1 MENDK
6 LDKLDKF
13 LNEVNVKLKELKKGL
28 ITQILDTIIFMLT
41 VCFVVS
47 GNITLFYIG
56 VFILILQVIVGTE
69 CIIKLYKVYK
79 SVLKDIDTIKKL
91 KEFINKSKQSV

>member
-6 LDKLDKF
+6 LDNF

-41 VCFVVS
+41 ACFVVS
-47 GNITLFYIG
+47 GKITLFYIG
-56 VFILILQVIVGTE
+56 VFILILQVIVGTA
-69 CIIKLYKVYK
+69 CTIKRYKLYK
-79 SVLKDIDTIKKL
+79 SILKDVDNIKML
-91 KEFINKSKQSV
+91 NDFINKNKQSV

>member
-6 LDKLDKF
+6 LDSF

-28 ITQILDTIIFMLT
+28 IVQILDTIIFMLT
-41 VCFVVS
+41 ACFVIS

-56 VFILILQVIVGTE
+56 VFILILQVIVGTA
-69 CIIKLYKVYK
+69 CIIKRYKVYK
-79 SVLKDIDTIKKL
+79 SIIKNIDNL
-91 KEFINKSKQSV
+91 RYLNDLINKSKQSV

>member
-6 LDKLDKF
+6 LDKL
-13 LNEVNVKLKELKKGL
+13 LNEGRKTLKNLKIGL

-41 VCFVVS
+41 ACFVVS

-56 VFILILQVIVGTE
+56 VFILILQVIVGAAQ
-69 CIIKLYKVYK
+69 IIKRYTVYK
-79 SVLKDIDTIKKL
+79 FCKSTLKHAETEVINFIK
-91 KEFINKSKQSV
+91 KSKQSV

>member
-6 LDKLDKF
+6 LDNF
-13 LNEVNVKLKELKKGL
+13 LNEVNAKLKGLKKGL

-41 VCFVVS
+41 ACFVVS

-56 VFILILQVIVGTE
+56 VFILILQVIVGTA
-69 CIIKLYKVYK
+69 CTIKRYKLYK
-79 SVLKDIDTIKKL
+79 SILKDVDNIKML
-91 KEFINKSKQSV
+91 NDFINKNKQSV

>member
-6 LDKLDKF
+6 LDNF

-41 VCFVVS
+41 ACFVVS

-56 VFILILQVIVGTE
+56 VFILILQVIVGTA
-69 CIIKLYKVYK
+69 CTIKRYKLYK
-79 SVLKDIDTIKKL
+79 SILKDVDNIKML
-91 KEFINKSKQSV
+91 NDFINKNKQSV

>member
-1 MENDK
+1 MNKVE
-6 LDKLDKF
+6 
-13 LNEVNVKLKELKKGL
+13 EKLKELKKGL

-41 VCFVVS
+41 ACFVVS

-56 VFILILQVIVGTE
+56 VFILILQVIVGTA
-69 CIIKLYKVYK
+69 CSIKRYKVYK

-91 KEFINKSKQSV
+91 NEFVNKSKQSV

>member
-6 LDKLDKF
+6 LDNF
-13 LNEVNVKLKELKKGL
+13 LNEVNVKLKKLKKGL

-41 VCFVVS
+41 ACFVVS

-56 VFILILQVIVGTE
+56 VFILILQVIVGTA
-69 CIIKLYKVYK
+69 CTIKRYKLYK
-79 SVLKDIDTIKKL
+79 SILKDVDNIKML
-91 KEFINKSKQSV
+91 NDFINKNKQSV

>member
-1 MENDK
+1 MEN
-6 LDKLDKF
+6 DKLDKF

-41 VCFVVS
+41 TCFVVS

-56 VFILILQVIVGTE
+56 VFILILQVIVSTA
-69 CIIKLYKVYK
+69 CIIKRYKIYK

-91 KEFINKSKQSV
+91 NEIINKGKQSV

>member
-6 LDKLDKF
+6 LDNF

-28 ITQILDTIIFMLT
+28 IVQILDTIIFMLT
-41 VCFVVS
+41 ACFVVS

-56 VFILILQVIVGTE
+56 IFILILQVIVGTA
-69 CIIKLYKVYK
+69 CIIKRYKVYK
-79 SVLKDIDTIKKL
+79 SVLKNIDNL
-91 KEFINKSKQSV
+91 RYLNDLINKNKQSV

>member
-6 LDKLDKF
+6 LDNF

-28 ITQILDTIIFMLT
+28 IVQILDTIIFILT
-41 VCFVVS
+41 ACFVVS

-56 VFILILQVIVGTE
+56 VFILILQVIVGTA
-69 CIIKLYKVYK
+69 CSIKRYKVYK
-79 SVLKDIDTIKKL
+79 SVLKNIDNL
-91 KEFINKSKQSV
+91 RYLNDLINKSKQSV

>member
-6 LDKLDKF
+6 LDNF
-13 LNEVNVKLKELKKGL
+13 LNEVNVKLKGLKKGL

-41 VCFVVS
+41 AGFVVS

-56 VFILILQVIVGTE
+56 VFILILQVIVGTA
-69 CIIKLYKVYK
+69 CTIKRYKLYK
-79 SVLKDIDTIKKL
+79 SILKDVDKIKML
-91 KEFINKSKQSV
+91 NDLINKNKQSV

>member
-1 MENDK
+1 MEN
-6 LDKLDKF
+6 DKLDKF
-13 LNEVNVKLKELKKGL
+13 LNEINVKLKELKKGL

-41 VCFVVS
+41 ACFVVS

-56 VFILILQVIVGTE
+56 VFILILQVIVGTAW
-69 CIIKLYKVYK
+69 IIKLYKVYK

>member
-6 LDKLDKF
+6 LDNF

-28 ITQILDTIIFMLT
+28 IIQILDTIIFMLT
-41 VCFVVS
+41 ACFVVS

-56 VFILILQVIVGTE
+56 VFILILQVIVGTA
-69 CIIKLYKVYK
+69 CIVKRYKLYK
-79 SVLKDIDTIKKL
+79 SILKNIDNL
-91 KEFINKSKQSV
+91 RYLNNLINKGKQSV

>member
-6 LDKLDKF
+6 LAKF

-41 VCFVVS
+41 ACFVVS

-56 VFILILQVIVGTE
+56 VFILILQVIVGTA
-69 CIIKLYKVYK
+69 CSIKRYKVYK
-79 SVLKDIDTIKKL
+79 SVLKDIYTIKKL
-91 KEFINKSKQSV
+91 NEIINNGKQSV